1 MSAALLIGGSGL
13 AAPAAAQAASA
24 QASGAVSLPI
34 SGFYQIVADQARG
47 YLFISQ
53 GSTSLNEIIVTN
65 LAGQEVTTIPGQ
77 DGVMGLALS
86 PDGSTLYAA
95 LSGDNAVT
103 AISTSTLQQTA
114 SYSIGAANTPQDVV
128 VQSGKLWVSYG
139 NGHVGQ
145 AAIGDINLSADPP
158 AFEAQAAMGGWYA
171 APELAAD
178 PQNSGVLVASEPGQS
193 PATAASYDV
202 TADPATAT
210 VAMSPI
216 FNCTGQNDLAVV
228 PGGAQVALACNVPSG
243 LYRYNTAALGQQGS
257 YAAAGSQVAV
267 AIDADG
273 DVAFGG
279 SNSNP
284 NDPGD
289 VLYVYQQNADSPQ
302 NTYIPAY
309 LLAARGLAW
318 SADESELFAVEYNGP
333 GEYYLQTFGN
343 PVLAPASL
351 TLSGPSTAYIGSNVT
366 LAGSLSIGSA
376 AAPAGTKVTITR
388 TEAGSA
394 DVQTFTAS
402 TSVTGSFTLADSPPA
417 VGQYTYAASYAG
429 TRTTTPA
436 NASQAVSVTL
446 IPSSLTLT
454 GPQTDYVTQGV
465 DLAGSLTF
473 GGTAPPDGTPVTVTR
488 SVAGSTSVQTFSVT
502 TDAVGHFSLG
512 DTPPA
517 TGQYTYTATYAGT
530 ATTMSAAASHSVSV
544 TLIPAS
550 LALSGPSTSDIGK
563 KITITGGLTL
573 GVGLPPA
580 GTRITVTRSL
590 AGSTSTKTSDVTT
603 DADGNFSLTD
613 TPPGTGRYTYTATY
627 AGSATIASAISSRS
641 VSVTLVS
648 ASLSLTTG
656 ATTRTYEPTIHL
668 TAHLGA
674 TYRNRTVAIYAQPF
688 GSKSRLLLRKATV
701 NSRGDV
707 SATYQAAH
715 STTFSV
721 VFAGDAEYAA
731 RTVSR
736 TVYVRAAVSESLS
749 GYYGTKR
756 ISGTTYRLY
765 HRKSKLDVIA
775 TVSPNKH
782 GECAAFEVEEYYRGA
797 WRVNS
802 ATGCAVLNRA
812 SKGEG
817 IFTLTGADLGYHY
830 RVRAGYFHSSS
841 DTSNLDNV
849 SGWQYVIVEK

>member
-1 MSAALLIGGSGL
+1 MSVALLTGGLGL
-13 AAPAAAQAASA
+13 VAPAIAPASSA

-34 SGFYQIVADQARG
+34 SGFYQIVADQAQG

-65 LAGQEVTTIPGQ
+65 LAGQEVTTIPDQ

-103 AISTSTLQQTA
+103 AISTTTLQQTA

-139 NGHVGQ
+139 NGHVGE

-158 AFEAQAAMGGWYA
+158 AFETQAAMGGWYS

-178 PQNSGVLVASEPGQS
+178 PQDSGVLVASEPGQS
-193 PATAASYDV
+193 PATVASYDV
-202 TADPATAT
+202 TTDPATAT
-210 VAMSPI
+210 VAMTPI
-216 FNCTGQNDLAVV
+216 DNCTGQNDLAVV
-228 PGGAQVALACNVPSG
+228 PGGAQVTLACNVPDA
-243 LYRYNTAALGQQGS
+243 LYRYNTTALGAQGS

-267 AIDADG
+267 AIDANG

-284 NDPGD
+284 NDLGD

-302 NTYIPAY
+302 NTYVPAY

-333 GEYYLQTFGN
+333 GEYYLQTFDN
-343 PVLAPASL
+343 PVVAPTSL

-366 LAGSLSIGSA
+366 LTGSLTIGSA
-376 AAPAGTKVTITR
+376 AAPAGTQVTITR
-388 TEAGSA
+388 TEAGSTS
-394 DVQTFTAS
+394 VQGFTAS
-402 TSVTGSFTLADSPPA
+402 TSSGGSFTLADTPPA
-417 VGQYTYAASYAG
+417 VGQYTYTASYAG
-429 TRTTTPA
+429 TRTTA
-436 NASQAVSVTL
+436 SASASQAVSVTL

-454 GPQTDYVTQGV
+454 GPPSDYVTQAV
-465 DLAGSLTF
+465 DLAGGLTF
-473 GGTAPPDGTPVTVTR
+473 
-488 SVAGSTSVQTFSVT
+488 
-502 TDAVGHFSLG
+502 
-512 DTPPA
+512 
-517 TGQYTYTATYAGT
+517 
-530 ATTMSAAASHSVSV
+530 
-544 TLIPAS
+544 
-550 LALSGPSTSDIGK
+550 
-563 KITITGGLTL
+563 

-580 GTRITVTRSL
+580 GTRITVTRSV
-590 AGSTSTKTSDVTT
+590 AGSTSAKTFSLTT

-613 TPPGTGRYTYTATY
+613 TPPATGRYTYTATY
-627 AGSATIASAISSRS
+627 AGSATITSATSSRS
-641 VSVTLVS
+641 VSVTLLPP
-648 ASLSLTTG
+648 SLSLTTG
-656 ATTRTYEPTIHL
+656 ATTRTYEPKITV
-668 TAHLGA
+668 TAHLGT
-674 TYRNRTVAIYAQPF
+674 TYRNRTVSIYAQPF
-688 GSKSRLLLRKATV
+688 GSSSRVLLRKATV

-707 SATYQAAH
+707 SVTYRAAH
-715 STTFSV
+715 STRFSV

-731 RTVSR
+731 RTVFR

-749 GYYGTKR
+749 GYYGSKR
-756 ISGTTYRLY
+756 IHRVTYRLF
-765 HRKSKLDVIA
+765 HRKSKLTALA

-782 GECAAFEVEEYYRGA
+782 GECVAFEVEEYYSGA
-797 WRVNS
+797 WRVNT
-802 ATGCAVLNRA
+802 ATGCAVLDRA

-817 IFTLTGADLGYHY
+817 ILTLTGADLGYHY
-830 RVRAGYFHSSS
+830 RVRAGYFRSST

-849 SGWQYVIVEK
+849 SGWQYLIVEK